1 MDRRTFLGVSA
12 AVAATVTLSGPA
24 AAPAPGTAAGREV
37 PLPAPARQGGRPHM
51 ACIND
56 RRSKH
61 RPGVRELSLEQVS
74 SVLWAACG
82 ISDEKGRLT
91 VPTAMNR
98 RQLEVY
104 AVLPDG
110 VWRYLPEKHAIKRV
124 REGDRRQA
132 FDNSGC
138 VLLYVAPT
146 AEQFSAMHVGSMY
159 QNVSLYCASAGLH
172 SCVKY
177 QKHNAL
183 DAELPLQQGWKT
195 FITHSIAR

>member
-12 AVAATVTLSGPA
+12 AVAAAVTLSGPA
-24 AAPAPGTAAGREV
+24 AASAAQPADGKEV
-37 PLPAPARQGGRPHM
+37 ALPAPDRQGGRPVM

-61 RPGVRELSLEQVS
+61 RPGVRELTPEQLS
-74 SVLWAACG
+74 NVLWAAFG
-82 ISDEKGRLT
+82 VSDAKGRHT

-98 RQLEVY
+98 QQLEVY

-110 VWRYLPEKHAIKRV
+110 VWRYLPDTHALQRV
-124 REGDRRQA
+124 LMGDRRQA

-138 VLLYVAPT
+138 ILLYVAPT
-146 AEQFSAMHVGSMY
+146 AGQFSAMHVGSMY
-159 QNVSLYCASAGLH
+159 QNVGLYCASAGLH

-177 QKHNAL
+177 QKHDAL
-183 DAELPLQQGWKT
+183 DSELPLQHGWET
-195 FITHSIAR
+195 FIIHSIAR